1 MLVVDGCGGLLC
13 FGGGGWLA
21 FGTGE
26 GLLRYGICAPCKKQA
41 PGVRDAFS
49 EAFGV
54 KTGFSG
60 TEEIF
65 GTGSP
70 LLRYGTGQVPRKQPR
85 DARGAVH

>member
-1 MLVVDGCGGLLC
+1 MGFCV

-49 EAFGV
+49 EA
-54 KTGFSG
+54 
-60 TEEIF
+60 
-65 GTGSP
+65 
-70 LLRYGTGQVPRKQPR
+70 
-85 DARGAVH
+85 RGAKNRLFWYGGDIRYRKPPFLVRAMCAGNTLLMHGAQFI